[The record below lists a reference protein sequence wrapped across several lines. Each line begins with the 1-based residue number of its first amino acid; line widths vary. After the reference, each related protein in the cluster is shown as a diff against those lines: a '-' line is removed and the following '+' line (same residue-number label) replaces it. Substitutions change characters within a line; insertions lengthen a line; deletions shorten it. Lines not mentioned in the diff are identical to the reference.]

1 MKTAAKVFLIIG
13 MVGNSLGL
21 IFSFLGTPLMLI
33 LSGCMAAVILLVG
46 IFTFKKLDSAHSK
59 NEIIGWGIASLIL
72 VNLIAGILVL
82 CIPESEFEKNGSE
95 PLSANDLEKKLQELE
110 TLRSNGTISEDEY
123 QDLRNRILNK

>member
-46 IFTFKKLDSAHSK
+46 IFTFKKLDTAHSK

-82 CIPESEFEKNGSE
+82 CIPESEFEKNGST